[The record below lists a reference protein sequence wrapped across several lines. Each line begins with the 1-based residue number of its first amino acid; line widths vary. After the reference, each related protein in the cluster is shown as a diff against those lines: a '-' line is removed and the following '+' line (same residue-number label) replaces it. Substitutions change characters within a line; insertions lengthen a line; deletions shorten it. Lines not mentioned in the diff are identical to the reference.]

1 MSPEIARLQNSLKLL
16 RATQQE
22 LKEAIAESPDPEFT
36 QALEENDQTMWAYT
50 SLKLVYITFL
60 RVLRSGSQQERVS
73 MLKMV
78 LTEKGIPT
86 GPLNLDSEPASVARE
101 TNRSR
106 SIPQETDDGGI
117 DLWILWLFLSGVS

>member
-1 MSPEIARLQNSLKLL
+1 
-16 RATQQE
+16 
-22 LKEAIAESPDPEFT
+22 
-36 QALEENDQTMWAYT
+36 
-50 SLKLVYITFL
+50 
-60 RVLRSGSQQERVS
+60 

-117 DLWILWLFLSGVS
+117 DL